1 MTPRLGYDSG
11 VEVAGFN
18 KNSVDQVAYP
28 MNSVPHATDSAP
40 APKPGMAQKWLIA
53 ILVLTFA
60 FVLMPF
66 LLWYMTTFTRPL
78 DDANLATYFQD
89 TAHPRRAQHALS
101 QIADRIMSPNPG
113 IRASA
118 KVWYPEV
125 IKFSEQGSDELRVTA
140 AWVMGQ
146 DNQSPEFHAA
156 LLKQLGDAN
165 PMVQRNAALS
175 LVRFADPAGHT
186 LIAGM
191 LAPYTVAAQRTGI
204 LSIRLKPGDVI
215 NPGTLLAH
223 ITVGNDKTEVRSDVP
238 GAIRQWIPAENAQV
252 KTGEALLLV
261 DPSPE
266 MVWESLRG
274 LYLIGQK
281 GDLPA
286 VNPYVRGTEGMPP
299 QIQQQAALTAKEI
312 SARDK

>member
-1 MTPRLGYDSG
+1 
-11 VEVAGFN
+11 
-18 KNSVDQVAYP
+18 
-28 MNSVPHATDSAP
+28 MNSIPHATEAAAVP
-40 APKPGMAQKWLIA
+40 TKAGMAKKWLIA

-78 DDANLATYFQD
+78 SDTDLASSFQD

-113 IRASA
+113 IRQSA
-118 KVWYPEV
+118 RVWYPEV
-125 IKFSEQGSDELRVTA
+125 VKFSGEGSDELRVTA

-156 LLKQLGDAN
+156 LRKQLADKN

-175 LVRFADPAGHT
+175 LVRFGDPAGHT

-191 LAPYTVAAQRTGI
+191 LAGYTVSAPRTGT
-204 LSIRLKPGDVI
+204 LSLRLKPGDAI

-223 ITVGNDKTEVRSDVP
+223 VAVGKDNTEVRSEVP
-238 GAIRQWIPAENAQV
+238 GTIRQWIPADHAQISA
-252 KTGEALLLV
+252 GDPLLIV

-266 MVWESLRG
+266 MVWESLRA

-281 GDLPA
+281 EDLPA
-286 VNPYVRGTEGMPP
+286 VNPYVRVLEGMPP
-299 QIQQQAALTAKEI
+299 QIQQQAELTAKEI
-312 SARDK
+312 SARGEK

>member
-1 MTPRLGYDSG
+1 
-11 VEVAGFN
+11 
-18 KNSVDQVAYP
+18 
-28 MNSVPHATDSAP
+28 MNSVPHAAESPAAP
-40 APKPGMAQKWLIA
+40 AKPGMAKKWLVA

-78 DDANLATYFQD
+78 NDADLASYFAD
-89 TAHPRRAQHALS
+89 TLHPRREQHALS

-113 IRASA
+113 IRESA

-125 IKFSEQGSDELRVTA
+125 INFSEKGSDELRVTA

-146 DNQSPEFHAA
+146 DNQSPQFHAA
-156 LLKQLGDAN
+156 LLSQLADAN

-175 LVRFADPAGHT
+175 LVRFADPAGHA

-191 LAPYTVAAQRTGI
+191 LAPYTVAAQRSGI

-223 ITVGNDKTEVRSDVP
+223 ITVDRDRTEIRSDVP
-238 GAIRQWIPAENAQV
+238 GTIRQWIPSDNMQV
-252 KTGEALLLV
+252 KSGDPLLLV

-266 MVWESLRG
+266 MVWESLRA
-274 LYLIGQK
+274 LYLIGQME
-281 GDLPA
+281 DLPA
-286 VNPYVRGTEGMPP
+286 VSPYVRGTEGMPP
-299 QIQQQAALTAKEI
+299 QIQQQASLTAREI
-312 SARDK
+312 SARGEKK

>member
-1 MTPRLGYDSG
+1 
-11 VEVAGFN
+11 
-18 KNSVDQVAYP
+18 
-28 MNSVPHATDSAP
+28 MNSVPHAAESTPA

-78 DDANLATYFQD
+78 DDANLATYFHD
-89 TAHPRRAQHALS
+89 TVHPRRAQHALS
-101 QIADRIMSPNPG
+101 QIADRITSPNPG

-118 KVWYPEV
+118 RVWYPEV
-125 IKFSEQGSDELRVTA
+125 IKFSEQGSAELRVTA

-156 LLKQLGDAN
+156 LSKQLADAN

-191 LAPYTVAAQRTGI
+191 LAPYMVNAQRTGT
-204 LSIRLKPGDVI
+204 LSIRLKPGDAI

-223 ITVGNDKTEVRSDVP
+223 ITIGNDRTEVRSDVP
-238 GAIRQWIPAENAQV
+238 GAIRQWIPAENAEV
-252 KTGEALLLV
+252 KTGEPLLLV

-266 MVWESLRG
+266 MVWESLRA

-281 GDLPA
+281 EDLPA
-286 VNPYVRGTEGMPP
+286 IDSYVHGTAGMPP
-299 QIQQQAALTAKEI
+299 QIQQQAALTA
-312 SARDK
+312 SAITARAAR

>member
-1 MTPRLGYDSG
+1 
-11 VEVAGFN
+11 VA
-18 KNSVDQVAYP
+18 VLLTLV
-28 MNSVPHATDSAP
+28 MNSVPNVASTSPASA
-40 APKPGMAQKWLIA
+40 KPGIARKWLVA

-78 DDANLATYFQD
+78 NDADLASYFQD
-89 TAHPRRAQHALS
+89 SAHPRRAQHALS
-101 QIADRIMSPNPG
+101 QIADRIMSPSPG

-118 KVWYPEV
+118 RPWYPVV

-156 LLKQLGDAN
+156 LLKQLADVN

-191 LAPYTVAAQRTGI
+191 LAPYTVAAPRAGV

-223 ITVGNDKTEVRSDVP
+223 IAVGSDKTELRSEVP
-238 GAIRQWIPAENAQV
+238 GTILEWIASDNAQV
-252 KTGEALLLV
+252 ESGAPLLQV

-266 MVWESLRG
+266 MVWESLRA

-281 GDLPA
+281 EDLPA
-286 VNPYVRGTEGMPP
+286 VNAYARGAEGMPP
-299 QIQQQAALTAKEI
+299 QVQHQAELTAREI
-312 SARDK
+312 SARGNP

>member
-1 MTPRLGYDSG
+1 
-11 VEVAGFN
+11 
-18 KNSVDQVAYP
+18 
-28 MNSVPHATDSAP
+28 MNSIPHAADSSSAS
-40 APKPGMAQKWLIA
+40 PKPGMGKKWLVA

-78 DDANLATYFQD
+78 NDADLSSYFAD
-89 TAHPRRAQHALS
+89 TLNPRRAQHALS

-113 IRASA
+113 IRESA
-118 KVWYPEV
+118 KIWYPEV
-125 IKFSEQGSDELRVTA
+125 IRFSEKVSDELRVTA

-146 DNQSPEFHAA
+146 DNQSPQFHTA
-156 LLKQLGDAN
+156 LLKQLADSN

-175 LVRFADPAGHT
+175 LVRFADPAGHA

-191 LAPYTVAAQRTGI
+191 LSTYTVAAQRTGI

-223 ITVGNDKTEVRSDVP
+223 ITIGNDKTEVRSDVP
-238 GAIRQWIPAENAQV
+238 GTIRQWILSENAQV
-252 KTGEALLLV
+252 KTGEPLLLV

-266 MVWESLRG
+266 MVWESLRA
-274 LYLIGQK
+274 LFLIGQK
-281 GDLPA
+281 EDLPA

-299 QIQQQAALTAKEI
+299 QIQQQAALTAREI
-312 SARDK
+312 FARGA

>member
-1 MTPRLGYDSG
+1 
-11 VEVAGFN
+11 
-18 KNSVDQVAYP
+18 
-28 MNSVPHATDSAP
+28 
-40 APKPGMAQKWLIA
+40 MAQKWLVA

-78 DDANLATYFQD
+78 NDADLAAYFQD

-125 IKFSEQGSDELRVTA
+125 IKFSEQGSDELRVTS

-146 DNQSPEFHAA
+146 DNQSSEFHVA
-156 LLKQLGDAN
+156 LQKQLADAN

-175 LVRFADPAGHT
+175 LVRFADPAGHA

-191 LAPYTVAAQRTGI
+191 LRPYTVAAQRAGV

-223 ITVGNDKTEVRSDVP
+223 ITIGNDKTEVRSEVP
-238 GAIRQWIPAENAQV
+238 GTIHQWILSENAQV
-252 KTGEALLLV
+252 KTGEPLLLV

-266 MVWESLRG
+266 MVWESLRA

-281 GDLPA
+281 EDLPA
-286 VNPYVRGTEGMPP
+286 VNPYVRGVEGMPQ
-299 QIQQQAALTAKEI
+299 QIQQQAELTAREI
-312 SARDK
+312 SRRAGQ

>member
-1 MTPRLGYDSG
+1 
-11 VEVAGFN
+11 
-18 KNSVDQVAYP
+18 
-28 MNSVPHATDSAP
+28 
-40 APKPGMAQKWLIA
+40 MAQKWLVA

-78 DDANLATYFQD
+78 NDADLAAYFQD
-89 TAHPRRAQHALS
+89 AAHPRRAQHALS

-113 IRASA
+113 IRQSA
-118 KVWYPEV
+118 KIWYPEV
-125 IKFSEQGSDELRVTA
+125 IKFSEQGSDELRVTS

-156 LLKQLGDAN
+156 LQKQLADAN

-175 LVRFADPAGHT
+175 LVRFADPAGHA

-191 LAPYTVAAQRTGI
+191 LMPYTVAAQRTGV

-223 ITVGNDKTEVRSDVP
+223 IAIGDDKTEVRSDVP
-238 GAIRQWIPAENAQV
+238 GTIRQWIPPENAEV
-252 KTGEALLLV
+252 KTGEPLLLV

-266 MVWESLRG
+266 MVWESLRA

-281 GDLPA
+281 DDMPA
-286 VNPYVRGTEGMPP
+286 VNPYVRGAEGMPP
-299 QIQQQAALTAKEI
+299 QVQQQAALTAREI
-312 SARDK
+312 SARGVRE

>member
-1 MTPRLGYDSG
+1 
-11 VEVAGFN
+11 
-18 KNSVDQVAYP
+18 
-28 MNSVPHATDSAP
+28 MNSVPHSAESP
-40 APKPGMAQKWLIA
+40 AAPSKPGMAKKWLVA

-78 DDANLATYFQD
+78 NDADLDSYFAD
-89 TAHPRRAQHALS
+89 TLHPRRAQHALS

-113 IRASA
+113 IRESA

-125 IKFSEQGSDELRVTA
+125 INFSEKGSDELRVTA

-156 LLKQLGDAN
+156 LLRQLADAN

-175 LVRFADPAGHT
+175 LVRFADPAGHA

-191 LAPYTVAAQRTGI
+191 LAPYTVAAQRSGI

-223 ITVGNDKTEVRSDVP
+223 LTVGSESTEIRSEVP
-238 GAIRQWIPAENAQV
+238 GTIRQWISPDNAQV
-252 KTGEALLLV
+252 KSGDPLLLV
-261 DPSPE
+261 DPSSE
-266 MVWESLRG
+266 MVWESLRA
-274 LYLIGQK
+274 LYLIGQME
-281 GDLPA
+281 DLPA
-286 VNPYVRGTEGMPP
+286 VSPYVRGTEGMPP
-299 QIQQQAALTAKEI
+299 QIQQQASLTAREI
-312 SARDK
+312 SARSKKQ

>member
-1 MTPRLGYDSG
+1 
-11 VEVAGFN
+11 
-18 KNSVDQVAYP
+18 
-28 MNSVPHATDSAP
+28 MNSVPNAANSPAASA
-40 APKPGMAQKWLIA
+40 KPGIAKKWLVA

-78 DDANLATYFQD
+78 SDADLAAYFQD

-101 QIADRIMSPNPG
+101 QIADRIMSPNTS
-113 IRASA
+113 IRRSA
-118 KVWYPEV
+118 KPWYPQV
-125 IKFSEQGSDELRVTA
+125 VKFSEEGSDELRVTA

-156 LLKQLGDAN
+156 LAKQLADRN

-175 LVRFADPAGHT
+175 LVRFSDPAGHV

-191 LAPYTVAAQRTGI
+191 LGTDTLVSPRDGV

-215 NPGTLLAH
+215 NPGTLLAR
-223 ITVGNDKTEVRSDVP
+223 IIVGNDKSEVRSEVP
-238 GAIRQWIPAENAQV
+238 GTIRQWIPSDSAQI
-252 KTGEALLLV
+252 KAGDPLLVV

-266 MVWESLRG
+266 MVWEALRA

-281 GDLPA
+281 EDLSA
-286 VNPYVRGTEGMPP
+286 VKPYARGLEGMPP
-299 QIQQQAALTAKEI
+299 QIQQQAELTAKEI
-312 SARDK
+312 SARTSE

>member
-1 MTPRLGYDSG
+1 
-11 VEVAGFN
+11 
-18 KNSVDQVAYP
+18 
-28 MNSVPHATDSAP
+28 MNSIPHAAESASTP
-40 APKPGMAQKWLIA
+40 PKPGMATKWLVA

-78 DDANLATYFQD
+78 NDADLATYFAD
-89 TAHPRRAQHALS
+89 TLHPRRAQHALS

-113 IRASA
+113 IRDSA
-118 KVWYPEV
+118 KIWYPEV
-125 IKFSEQGSDELRVTA
+125 IRFSEKGSDELRVTA

-156 LLKQLGDAN
+156 LLKQLADVN
-165 PMVQRNAALS
+165 PMVERNAALS

-186 LIAGM
+186 LIAAM
-191 LAPYTVAAQRTGI
+191 LTPYTVDAERTGI
-204 LSIRLKPGDVI
+204 LAIRLKPGDVI

-223 ITVGNDKTEVRSDVP
+223 ITVDHDKTEVRSDVP
-238 GAIRQWIPAENAQV
+238 GTIRQWISADNTQV
-252 KTGEALLLV
+252 RTGEPLLTV

-266 MVWESLRG
+266 MVWESLRA
-274 LYLIGQK
+274 LFLIGQK
-281 GDLPA
+281 EDLPA

-299 QIQQQAALTAKEI
+299 QIQQQAALTVREI
-312 SARDK
+312 NARGEK

>member
-1 MTPRLGYDSG
+1 
-11 VEVAGFN
+11 
-18 KNSVDQVAYP
+18 
-28 MNSVPHATDSAP
+28 MNSIPHAADSSSAP
-40 APKPGMAQKWLIA
+40 PKPGMAQKWLIA

-78 DDANLATYFQD
+78 NDADLATYFAD
-89 TAHPRRAQHALS
+89 KLHPRRAQHALS

-113 IRASA
+113 IRQSA

-125 IKFSEQGSDELRVTA
+125 IQFSEQGSDELRVTA

-156 LLKQLGDAN
+156 LLKQLADAN
-165 PMVQRNAALS
+165 PMVKRNAALS
-175 LVRFADPAGHT
+175 LVRFADPAGHA
-186 LIAGM
+186 LVAGM
-191 LAPYTVAAQRTGI
+191 LSPYTVTAQRDGI
-204 LSIRLKPGDVI
+204 LTLRLKPGDAI

-223 ITVGNDKTEVRSDVP
+223 ITIGNDRTEVRSDVP
-238 GAIRQWIPAENAQV
+238 GTIRQWIPADNTQI
-252 KTGEALLLV
+252 KSGEPLLLV

-266 MVWESLRG
+266 MVWESLRA

-281 GDLPA
+281 DDLPA
-286 VNPYVRGTEGMPP
+286 VNSYVRGVDGMPP
-299 QIQQQAALTAKEI
+299 QIQQQAQLTAKEI
-312 SARDK
+312 SARGEKQ

>member
-1 MTPRLGYDSG
+1 
-11 VEVAGFN
+11 
-18 KNSVDQVAYP
+18 
-28 MNSVPHATDSAP
+28 MNSLPHP
-40 APKPGMAQKWLIA
+40 ADIPSTPPKPGMAKKWLVA

-78 DDANLATYFQD
+78 SDADLASYFAD
-89 TAHPRRAQHALS
+89 TLHPRRAQHALS

-113 IRASA
+113 IRSSA
-118 KVWYPEV
+118 KIWYPEV

-156 LLKQLGDAN
+156 LVKQLADAN

-175 LVRFADPAGHT
+175 LVRFADPAGHA

-215 NPGTLLAH
+215 NPGTLLGH
-223 ITVGNDKTEVRSDVP
+223 ITIGTDKTEVRSEVP
-238 GAIRQWIPAENAQV
+238 GTIRQWIPSDNAEI
-252 KTGEALLLV
+252 KTGEPLLLV

-266 MVWESLRG
+266 MVWESLRA
-274 LYLIGQK
+274 LLLVGQK
-281 GDLPA
+281 EDLPA
-286 VNPYVRGTEGMPP
+286 VNPYVRGAEAMPP
-299 QIQQQAALTAKEI
+299 QIQQQAALTARAIGEK
-312 SARDK
+312 K

>member
-1 MTPRLGYDSG
+1 
-11 VEVAGFN
+11 
-18 KNSVDQVAYP
+18 
-28 MNSVPHATDSAP
+28 
-40 APKPGMAQKWLIA
+40 MAKKWLVA

-78 DDANLATYFQD
+78 NDADLATYFQD
-89 TAHPRRAQHALS
+89 VAHPRRAQHALS

-113 IRASA
+113 IRESA
-118 KVWYPEV
+118 KTWYPEV
-125 IKFSEQGSDELRVTA
+125 INFSVQGSDELRVTA

-156 LLKQLGDAN
+156 LLHQLTDTN

-175 LVRFADPAGHT
+175 LVRFADLSGHA

-191 LAPYTVAAQRTGI
+191 LIPYTVAARRAGI
-204 LSIRLKPGDVI
+204 LSIRLQPGDVI

-223 ITVGNDKTEVRSDVP
+223 ITVGDDKTEVRSDVP
-238 GAIRQWIPAENAQV
+238 GTIRQWIPSENTQV
-252 KTGEALLLV
+252 ESGEPLLLV

-266 MVWESLRG
+266 MVWESLRA

-281 GDLPA
+281 EDLPA
-286 VNPYVRGTEGMPP
+286 VNPYARGTQGMPP
-299 QIQQQAALTAKEI
+299 QIQQQAALTAREI
-312 SARDK
+312 SERAGRE